1 MSQGSQLRHWIAN
14 ARASQLG
21 SALVSIGV
29 LAALVVASIVVAP
42 NVDEVSVG
50 ANGGQLT
57 TPLGDVPGSAGASG
71 DAGVGIAGGST
82 QGGSSGAPAG
92 ATTVGGGE
100 VGSGESAD
108 GSSGPPVPLVASDR
122 GITEST
128 VLLGILY
135 PDDALASLGFGI
147 SLRADF
153 PQYMEA
159 LAAYV
164 NRRGGVVGRSVEV
177 TLREVDPVSR
187 EDHVAACTSM
197 ADDRQVFG
205 VLDSVIAGDTG
216 QSCITQ
222 TKETPFVHQA
232 IWSEEF
238 QARANGYDVGYAPS
252 VDRIAEVLVRD
263 LPTSGWM
270 DSTSVVGIFSDNC
283 PTDLGPINDILVPG
297 IQATGAEVVVGQHDC
312 NAQSAVQQTPSIA
325 TRFRTAG
332 VTHVV
337 AVANGVSIR
346 IFLETAN
353 SLGGWR
359 PEYAIS
365 DWWGALSDSTAAN
378 FNAAQFDG
386 AIGFTSTR
394 TPLVNAGYP
403 AHNGIERCQEA
414 AAEAGLAPVG
424 ASDTDF
430 HLVMCDQFFLML
442 DGVAGAGP
450 NPTRRT
456 WAAAIQSLGGRQ
468 SVNFGP
474 ASFGPGKTNGA
485 DTVYT
490 AHWHRDCTC
499 WRADSGFREVPP

>member
-1 MSQGSQLRHWIAN
+1 
-14 ARASQLG
+14 
-21 SALVSIGV
+21 
-29 LAALVVASIVVAP
+29 
-42 NVDEVSVG
+42 
-50 ANGGQLT
+50 
-57 TPLGDVPGSAGASG
+57 
-71 DAGVGIAGGST
+71 
-82 QGGSSGAPAG
+82 
-92 ATTVGGGE
+92 
-100 VGSGESAD
+100 
-108 GSSGPPVPLVASDR
+108 
-122 GITEST
+122 
-128 VLLGILY
+128 
-135 PDDALASLGFGI
+135 LGFGVD
-147 SLRADF
+147 LRADF
-153 PQYMEA
+153 PQYMDA

-187 EDHVAACTSM
+187 EDHIAACTSM
-197 ADDRQVFG
+197 ADDRKVFG

-216 QSCITQ
+216 QSCIAQ

-263 LPTSGWM
+263 LPGSGWI

-283 PTDLGPINDILVPG
+283 PTDLGVINDILIPG
-297 IQATGAEVVVGQHDC
+297 VQATGAKVVVGQHDC
-312 NAQSAVQQTPSIA
+312 NAQSAVQQTPNIA
-325 TRFRTAG
+325 TRFRTAR
-332 VTHVV
+332 VDHVV
-337 AVANGVSIR
+337 AVANGVSIQ

-353 SLGGWR
+353 SLGGWK

-378 FNAAQFDG
+378 FNADQFDG

-394 TPLVNAGYP
+394 TPLVNAGYQP
-403 AHNGIERCQEA
+403 HDGIERCQEA
-414 AAEAGLAPVG
+414 AAEAGLQPVG

-442 DGVAGAGP
+442 DGLAGAGP
-450 NPTRRT
+450 NPTRPA

-474 ASFGPGKTNGA
+474 ASFRPGKTNGA

-490 AHWHRDCTC
+490 AHWHRDCSC
-499 WRADSGFREVPP
+499 WKADSSFREVPR